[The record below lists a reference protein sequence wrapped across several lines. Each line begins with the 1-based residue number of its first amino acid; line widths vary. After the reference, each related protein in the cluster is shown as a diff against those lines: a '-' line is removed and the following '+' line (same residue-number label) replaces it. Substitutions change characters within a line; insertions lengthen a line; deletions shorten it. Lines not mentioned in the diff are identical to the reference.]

1 MRGMSKRR
9 RRRSTDPGH
18 RRRLLVVIDDTPEC
32 SRAVRFA
39 ARRAEHTD
47 GGLMMLAIIP
57 PPDTQTEWRG
67 VESLMRAEAIADA
80 EKALERAVDEVRSLA
95 PHVTP
100 GWKIREGAIAAEI
113 LNLIEEDE
121 DIAVLVLAA
130 GTGTEG
136 PGPLVSGLAA
146 RASGT
151 FPVPIT
157 IVPGDLSDE
166 EIDALA

>member
-1 MRGMSKRR
+1 MTQRR
-9 RRRSTDPGH
+9 RRRSSDPGH
-18 RRRLLVVIDDTPEC
+18 RRRLLVVVDDSPEC
-32 SRAVRFA
+32 GRAVHFA

-47 GGLMMLAIIP
+47 GEVMLLAIVP
-57 PPDTQTEWRG
+57 PPDTQSGWLG

-80 EKALERAVDEVRSLA
+80 ERLLETAVDRVRRLA

-100 GWKIREGAIAAEI
+100 RWSVREGEKALEI
-113 LNLIEEDE
+113 LRMIEDDE
-121 DIAVLVLAA
+121 DVAVLVLAA
-130 GTGTEG
+130 GTGKEG
-136 PGPLVSGLAA
+136 PGPLVTGLAA

-157 IVPGDLSDE
+157 IVPGDLSDD